1 MDKDFVLLQLLS
13 SRLCHDLIG
22 PVGSLSFS
30 MEMLKEDDELENK
43 EAFDIATSSVNSLV
57 NRLNYFRVAFGTSNL
72 PEKEIGVIKAKE
84 LIFNL
89 FKEKESKINWNESI
103 DESLFKVSNSQNL
116 KLLLNIFLI
125 VFYAVQQT
133 ASIKILAA
141 EMSKGKVGIS
151 LSIKGSSAKLGIDNI
166 QALKLEVSPQ
176 DLTPRNVQSYFT
188 AILAKALN
196 SNLDVRDNMQEEIQF
211 AFVLNEK
218 K

>member
-1 MDKDFVLLQLLS
+1 MDKEFVLLQLLS

-43 EAFDIATSSVNSLV
+43 EALDIATSSVNNLV
-57 NRLNYFRVAFGTSNL
+57 NRLNYFRVAFGVSNL
-72 PEKEIGVIKAKE
+72 PEKEMGLIKVKE

-89 FKEKESKINWNESI
+89 FKEKDGKINWNENI
-103 DESLFKVSNSQNL
+103 DDVLLKVSNSSNL

-125 VFYAVQQT
+125 VFYAVQKT
-133 ASIKILAA
+133 ANIKILAA
-141 EMSKGKVGIS
+141 DIGSGKVGVA

-166 QALKLEVSPQ
+166 QALKLEVKPQ

-188 AILAKALN
+188 AVLANSLKA
-196 SNLDVRDNMQEEIQF
+196 NLDVRDNMQEEIQF

>member
-1 MDKDFVLLQLLS
+1 M
-13 SRLCHDLIG
+13 
-22 PVGSLSFS
+22 
-30 MEMLKEDDELENK
+30 
-43 EAFDIATSSVNSLV
+43 
-57 NRLNYFRVAFGTSNL
+57 
-72 PEKEIGVIKAKE
+72 
-84 LIFNL
+84 
-89 FKEKESKINWNESI
+89 
-103 DESLFKVSNSQNL
+103 
-116 KLLLNIFLI
+116 
-125 VFYAVQQT
+125 VQKT